1 VPFRLVALFFLTGC
15 YLSRAR
21 DPGDARLDATPALDA
36 MVLDAPAP
44 FDGTPPRDAPPPIDA
59 PSSVDAPSCAPED
72 RVTTVCA
79 VSGTGTLPSSRP
91 FSLPLRW
98 SSCRC
103 EATRSCT
110 VRVEGGVI
118 DVRTE
123 NCRSDVVCDEC
134 TTETACDVPA
144 LAPGAYRL
152 LIDGIDTASM
162 NVEPEPPRVSR
173 PTCWEVPPRRDESL
187 VCAPE
192 RVSELRPGRL
202 CWRSVEDV
210 GSNARLTLTAG
221 CRSCFDQSG
230 GCRVVRDGTTL
241 RVEPTLFSC
250 DCPVCDGCAEPCSA
264 LEIACRTPALR
275 DGTYDVVVQE
285 GPRST
290 PVGRLEVRDV
300 AGPGPE
306 TCAEL

>member
-1 VPFRLVALFFLTGC
+1 MPLRFVALFFLAGC
-15 YLSRAR
+15 YASRAR
-21 DPGDARLDATPALDA
+21 GSGDAGADVRAF
-36 MVLDAPAP
+36 DAPVFDAP
-44 FDGTPPRDAPPPIDA
+44 SSFDGPSPSDVPPGRDAPV
-59 PSSVDAPSCAPED
+59 SVDAPSCAPED

-79 VSGTGTLPSSRP
+79 VSGTGTLPASRP
-91 FSLPLRW
+91 FALQLRW

-103 EATRSCT
+103 EASRSCR

-123 NCRSDVVCDEC
+123 NCRSDEVCDDC
-134 TTETACDVPA
+134 SNETACDVPA

-152 LIDGIDTASM
+152 LVDGIDTASM
-162 NVEPEPPRVSR
+162 NVEPEPPRISR
-173 PTCWEVPPRRDESL
+173 PTCWEVPPRREDSL
-187 VCAPE
+187 VCGPE
-192 RVSELRPGRL
+192 RLAEVRPGRL

-210 GSNARLTLTAG
+210 GSNARLTLTAS
-221 CRSCFDQSG
+221 CRSCFDRSG

-241 RVEPTLFSC
+241 RLEPTLVSC

-275 DGTYDVVVQE
+275 DGTYEVVLEE
-285 GPRST
+285 GPRATS
-290 PVGRLEVRDV
+290 VGRLEVRDV

-306 TCAEL
+306 TCVEL